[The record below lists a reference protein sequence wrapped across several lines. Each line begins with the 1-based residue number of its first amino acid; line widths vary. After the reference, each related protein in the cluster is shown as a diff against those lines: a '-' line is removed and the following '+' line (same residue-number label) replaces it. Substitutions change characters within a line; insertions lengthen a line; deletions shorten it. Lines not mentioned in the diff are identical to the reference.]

1 MTSVQEVLVIL
12 AKILLTLGAVLGWMC
27 LLAGYQRRRRPHPE
41 WMRKGMHLG
50 GGLIALAMPW
60 LFDER
65 WPVMVLGVLA
75 AGGLGLVRAVRVLR
89 EGLGSVTGS
98 VARKTWGE
106 IYFPLGAAATYGLSG
121 GDPLVYSTAILIL
134 TLADAGAGLVGTF
147 YGTRRYRVF
156 QGEKSVEGSLT
167 FFLLALPSVGL
178 PLWLAGPTGGTPVL
192 AVALSVALLATLLDA
207 AAWWGLDNLL
217 IPVCSCLLLQRLLT
231 PEPPAWVMLL
241 PGLLALPVL
250 TFALWPW
257 TAAREEV

>member
-1 MTSVQEVLVIL
+1 MLVIL
-12 AKILLTLGAVLGWMC
+12 AKILLTLGAVLGWMWV
-27 LLAGYQRRRRPHPE
+27 LAGYQRRRQPHPE
-41 WMRKGMHLG
+41 WVRKGMHLG

-75 AGGLGLVRAVRVLR
+75 AAGLGLVRSVRVLR

-106 IYFPLGAAATYGLSG
+106 IWFPLGAAATYGISA
-121 GDPLVYSTAILIL
+121 GDPLVYSIAILIL

-167 FFLLALPSVGL
+167 FFLLALLCVDL
-178 PLWLAGPTGGTPVL
+178 PLWLAGPMGGASVL

-207 AAWWGLDNLL
+207 VSWWGLDNLL
-217 IPVCSCLLLQRLLT
+217 IPVCSCLLLQHLLT
-231 PEPPAWVMLL
+231 PEPSAWAMLL

-250 TFALWPW
+250 ALVLWPRL
-257 TAAREEV
+257 AARARMG